1 MHVTVRFLHLRIF
14 LLMVSQ
20 AELAALKEKDPEFFK
35 YLQENNTDLLDFESE
50 GSDEDGEGGG
60 DGDSDKDGAED
71 SESDDEDGRGA
82 GSAAAD
88 ASAVAASS
96 AAAAKVLTTAELK
109 AVSAALSTEHSFRG
123 LKKLLDM
130 FRCACLVSQPE
141 AGGNLPDARKYV
153 VPSASVFNTLMV
165 TALQR
170 LHAEFA
176 HHVPLGEGNG
186 SSSSSNSSGENASG
200 QEKLLVKHPQWQK
213 LEPLALA
220 FFKACLGLLGS
231 ITEPS
236 LLSFVLK
243 QLRYYF
249 PYMAPF
255 PKVAKK
261 YLKALLSVWG
271 ESQAPDAEA
280 RSVQIAAFFRLRQ
293 LAIVMP
299 FPCVEDCLKG
309 LYLTYARNARF
320 VNDQSLPV
328 LTFMGN
334 CVVELYGLEL
344 ASSYQHA
351 FVYVRQLALLLRNA
365 LVKKTKDSVQAVFNW
380 QYLSCLRCWAAVV
393 SAYPDQLS
401 GLAYP
406 LTQVKKLDCVLF

>member
-1 MHVTVRFLHLRIF
+1 V
-14 LLMVSQ
+14 VSQ
-20 AELAALKEKDPEFFK
+20 AELAALQEKDPEFFK

-50 GSDEDGEGGG
+50 GSDDDEGGEEDLDEDDAGEGG
-60 DGDSDKDGAED
+60 
-71 SESDDEDGRGA
+71 SDDERDEDG
-82 GSAAAD
+82 GSAGAPGAVS
-88 ASAVAASS
+88 ASVPGSG

-109 AVSAALSTEHSFRG
+109 AVSAGLSEEHSFRG

-130 FRCACLVSQPE
+130 FRCGCLVSQPE

-153 VPSASVFNTLMV
+153 VPSAAVFNTLMV

-176 HHVPLGEGNG
+176 HHVPLGGGNG
-186 SSSSSNSSGENASG
+186 SSSSGENASG
-200 QEKLLVKHPQWQK
+200 QEKLLVKHPQWKK

-271 ESQAPDAEA
+271 ESQAPDTEA

-299 FPCVEDCLKG
+299 FPYVEDCLKG

-406 LTQVKKLDCVLF
+406 LTQVHVCAFISCQDY

>member
-1 MHVTVRFLHLRIF
+1 
-14 LLMVSQ
+14 
-20 AELAALKEKDPEFFK
+20 
-35 YLQENNTDLLDFESE
+35 LQENGTELLEFDSAEESNDEGGEDEGGDEENEAGDDDGEE
-50 GSDEDGEGGG
+50 GSE
-60 DGDSDKDGAED
+60 
-71 SESDDEDGRGA
+71 DDEDGGGA
-82 GSAAAD
+82 ASASAA
-88 ASAVAASS
+88 SAAPG
-96 AAAAKVLTTAELK
+96 AAAATVLTAAALK
-109 AVSAALSTEHSFRG
+109 AVCAALSAEHSFRS

-130 FRCACLVSQPE
+130 FRCGCLVSQPE
-141 AGGNLPDARKYV
+141 AAANLPDARKYV
-153 VPSASVFNTLMV
+153 VPSAAVFNALMV

-170 LHAEFA
+170 LHSEFA
-176 HHVPLGEGNG
+176 HHVPVGGSPAAGAGAGGGEGG
-186 SSSSSNSSGENASG
+186 SSGG
-200 QEKLLVKHPQWQK
+200 EKLLAKHPKWKK

-231 ITEPS
+231 VSEPS
-236 LLSFVLK
+236 LLAFVLK
-243 QLRYYF
+243 QLRHYV

-261 YLKALLSVWG
+261 YLKALLAVWG

-293 LAIVMP
+293 LAICMP

-351 FVYVRQLALLLRNA
+351 FVYVRQLAMLLRNA
-365 LVKKTKDSVQAVFNW
+365 LVKKTKDALQAVFNW

-406 LTQVKKLDCVLF
+406 LTQVTALLRWCACVHLGFRASVAIQREALKRGCRQAIPDF